1 MSKNISKGTATFR
14 SYVIG
19 YILSLY
25 LTFTAYL
32 YVTNHLSTKWTL
44 IVLISFL
51 AFAQFIIQL
60 LFFMHLG
67 RENSPRVRL
76 LVLGLMIGVVFI
88 LVAGSIWIM
97 SNLNYRMTPQQM
109 QNYVKSQEDGG
120 I

>member
-1 MSKNISKGTATFR
+1 MTDNSNNGSATLR
-14 SYVIG
+14 AYVIG

-25 LTFTAYL
+25 LTFIAYL
-32 YVTNHLSTKWTL
+32 SVTNHLSTKWIL
-44 IVLISFL
+44 ILFISFL
-51 AFAQFIIQL
+51 AIVQFIIQL

-67 RENSPRVRL
+67 REHGPRMRL